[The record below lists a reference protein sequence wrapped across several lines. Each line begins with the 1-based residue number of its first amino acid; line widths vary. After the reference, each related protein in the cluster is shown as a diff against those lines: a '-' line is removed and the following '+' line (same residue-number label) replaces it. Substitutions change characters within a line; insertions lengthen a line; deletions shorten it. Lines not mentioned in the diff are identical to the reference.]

1 MSIGKQIK
9 TLRQEKGWSQQD
21 LADASG
27 VCQQMISK
35 LETGRAH
42 QTSDIVKLAFALD
55 VSPLFLEGI
64 SKQRDGSAK
73 PVKKAQSQKGQ
84 ELNQKALQACLDVLI
99 NQSEKFLDG
108 GIRRQTAI
116 FAKCYEVATQPKN
129 LALSK
134 TKLES
139 LIKLKQPRFYT
150 YRSVA
155 GRYAYVAAL
164 RTLSAII
171 CARRLTIC

>member
-1 MSIGKQIK
+1 MRLGRQIK
-9 TLRQEKGWSQQD
+9 SLRQEKGWSQQD
-21 LADASG
+21 LADESG

-42 QTSDIVKLAFALD
+42 QTSDIVKLAYALE

-73 PVKKAQSQKGQ
+73 AGKKASAKGEQ
-84 ELNQKALQACLDVLI
+84 LNQKALQACIDVLA
-99 NQSEKFLDG
+99 NESDKFLNS

-129 LALSK
+129 KGLSK
-134 TKLES
+134 TRLNS
-139 LIKLKQPRFYT
+139 LLKRH
-150 YRSVA
+150 A
-155 GRYAYVAAL
+155 K
-164 RTLSAII
+164 
-171 CARRLTIC
+171 